1 MKDLSIAL
9 EMIEKNYE
17 KYKEPMP
24 IIKEFVM
31 GYRWFMVSDT
41 NDRLSMSLRV
51 GQEKS
56 FDEYEK
62 ILKALIGRPADDC
75 VHELIKRSDPEL
87 RTIAACLCNLLSKP
101 FNSTERL
108 KDRGIIRTEGRI
120 FDYDV
125 KDKKVGIIGY
135 GLYNEVFLGKC
146 KEFHAFDFRD
156 PKGILNYR
164 IGNETK
170 VYPENIYWHL
180 GDNALQHKE
189 VLERMDIVVMT
200 GCTIV
205 NNTYKDI
212 LNTCKNAEIRGIY
225 GPSAELCPE
234 YLFDLGYNYIFSASV
249 KDKDAYFKST
259 FAAIPEGMDL
269 SYMDCYE
276 LGVPDHS

>member
-1 MKDLSIAL
+1 MKDLRIAL

-24 IIKEFVM
+24 MIKEFVM

-62 ILKALIGRPADDC
+62 ILKSLIGRPAADC
-75 VHELIKRSDPEL
+75 VHELIKRFDPEL

-189 VLERMDIVVMT
+189 VLERLDIVVMT

-276 LGVPDHS
+276 LGRA

>member
-1 MKDLSIAL
+1 MTDLSTAL
-9 EMIEKNYE
+9 EMIQKNYE
-17 KYKEPMP
+17 RYKEPVP

-31 GYRWFMVSDT
+31 GYRWFMVADT
-41 NDRLSMSLRV
+41 HDRLSMSLRV

-56 FDEYEK
+56 FEEYEK
-62 ILKALIGRPADDC
+62 ILKSFIGRPADDC
-75 VHELIKRSDPEL
+75 VYELIKRSDPEL

-101 FNSTERL
+101 FNTADRL
-108 KDRGIIRTEGRI
+108 KDRGIIRTEGRV
-120 FDYDV
+120 FDYEV

-170 VYPENIYWHL
+170 VYPEHIHWHL
-180 GDNALQHKE
+180 GDNALEHKE
-189 VLERMDIVVMT
+189 VLEGLDIVVMT

-212 LNTCKNAEIRGIY
+212 LHTCKNAEIRGIY

-249 KDKDAYFKST
+249 RDKEAYYKST

-276 LGVPDHS
+276 LSKKA

>member
-1 MKDLSIAL
+1 MKDLSIAM
-9 EMIEKNYE
+9 EMIQKNY
-17 KYKEPMP
+17 KIYNEPMP
-24 IIKEFVM
+24 IIKEFVL
-31 GYRWFMVSDT
+31 GHRWFMVSDT

-51 GQEKS
+51 GKEKDL
-56 FDEYEK
+56 DEFEK
-62 ILKALIGRPADDC
+62 ILKSLIGRPADEC
-75 VHELIKRSDPEL
+75 VYELIKRSDPEL
-87 RTIAACLCNLLSKP
+87 RIIVASLCNLLSKP
-101 FNSTERL
+101 FNSVDRL
-108 KDRGIIRTEGRI
+108 KDRGIIRTQGRI

-156 PKGILNYR
+156 PKGILSYR

-180 GDNALQHKE
+180 GDNALEHE
-189 VLERMDIVVMT
+189 DVLESLDIVVMT

-205 NNTYKDI
+205 NNTYNDI
-212 LNTCKNAEIRGIY
+212 LKTCKNAKIKGIY

-249 KDKDAYFKST
+249 RDKEAFYKSN

-269 SYMDCYE
+269 SYMDNYE
-276 LGVPDHS
+276 LRCV

>member
-1 MKDLSIAL
+1 MNDLSTAL
-9 EMIEKNYE
+9 EIIQKNYK
-17 KYKEPMP
+17 KYNESVP
-24 IIKEFVM
+24 IVKEFVL

-41 NDRLSMSLRV
+41 KDRLSMALRV
-51 GQEKS
+51 GQEKEL
-56 FDEYEK
+56 DEYEK
-62 ILKALIGRPADDC
+62 ILKSLIGRSADEC
-75 VHELIKRSDPEL
+75 VYELIERSDPEL
-87 RTIAACLCNLLSKP
+87 RIVASCLCNLLSKP
-101 FNSTERL
+101 FNSAERL
-108 KDRGIIRTEGRI
+108 EDRGIVRTEGRI

-156 PKGILNYR
+156 PKGILNYK

-170 VYPENIYWHL
+170 VYPENICWHL
-180 GDNALQHKE
+180 GNNALEHKD
-189 VLERMDIVVMT
+189 VLESLDIVVMT

-205 NNTYKDI
+205 NNTYRDI
-212 LNTCKNAEIRGIY
+212 LKMCKNAKIRGIY

-234 YLFDLGYNYIFSASV
+234 YLFDIGYNYIFSASV
-249 KDKDAYFKST
+249 RDKEAFYKST

-276 LGVPDHS
+276 LSRA

>member
-1 MKDLSIAL
+1 MKDLSAAL
-9 EMIEKNYE
+9 EIIQKNYE
-17 KYKEPMP
+17 TYEEPVP
-24 IIKEFVM
+24 VVKEFVM

-56 FDEYEK
+56 FEEYEK
-62 ILKALIGRPADDC
+62 ILKSFIGRPADDC
-75 VHELIKRSDPEL
+75 VYELIKKADPEL

-108 KDRGIIRTEGRI
+108 KDRRIIRTEGRK

-156 PKGILNYR
+156 PKGILNYK
-164 IGNETK
+164 IGNETN
-170 VYPENIYWHL
+170 VYPENIHWHL
-180 GDNALQHKE
+180 GENALLHKE
-189 VLERMDIVVMT
+189 VLESLDIVVMT

-212 LNTCKNAEIRGIY
+212 LDTCKHAEIRGIY
-225 GPSAELCPE
+225 GPSAEISPE

-249 KDKDAYFKST
+249 KDKEAYYKST

-276 LGVPDHS
+276 LRRD